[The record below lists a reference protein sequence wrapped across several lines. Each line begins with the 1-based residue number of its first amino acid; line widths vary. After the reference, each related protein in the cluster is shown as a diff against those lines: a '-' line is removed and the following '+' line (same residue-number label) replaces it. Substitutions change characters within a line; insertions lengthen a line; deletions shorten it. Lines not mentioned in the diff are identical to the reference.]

1 MIGSIAI
8 ELLRHQIIVILRVIW
23 LSEVNVEEET
33 NEQYIYILKKV
44 KLSKWF

>member
-8 ELLRHQIIVILRVIW
+8 ELFRHQIIVILRVIW

-33 NEQYIYILKKV
+33 NEQYIYSEKSETI
-44 KLSKWF
+44 